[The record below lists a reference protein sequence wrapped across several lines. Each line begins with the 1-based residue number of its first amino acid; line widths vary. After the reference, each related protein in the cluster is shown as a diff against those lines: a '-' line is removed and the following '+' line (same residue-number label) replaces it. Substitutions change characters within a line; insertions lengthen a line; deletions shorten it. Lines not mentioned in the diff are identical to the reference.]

1 MIRADAL
8 CENGGRGITVTV
20 TMAGNEKRAGRKIW
34 QEEKEITGRGNDA
47 PDMRGE
53 RQKEGRYGE
62 G

>member
-1 MIRADAL
+1 
-8 CENGGRGITVTV
+8 
-20 TMAGNEKRAGRKIW
+20 MAGNEKRAGRKIW